1 MQLAQNL
8 SSAILSLRKK
18 EKIRVRQPLECA
30 LIAVSNIKIKTS
42 VLGAEN
48 IILAETNLKNL
59 KIIEEGSELISKKA
73 KPNFRVLGPKFG
85 KKIKEVAQEIASL
98 DSKQIKQLE
107 ISGEIVINGEFS
119 LSKNDV
125 EIVSQEIEGYSVV
138 VTDDFSVALDVKIS
152 EKLKHEGIAREFVN
166 RIQNLRKEKQFLVTD
181 KIIISVEKNE
191 KTESAFQ
198 NNLNYICNETLAKKL
213 IFSSSIEDHEKINL
227 IDEISCNVLI
237 EKQQ

>member
-1 MQLAQNL
+1 M
-8 SSAILSLRKK
+8 
-18 EKIRVRQPLECA
+18 
-30 LIAVSNIKIKTS
+30 
-42 VLGAEN
+42 
-48 IILAETNLKNL
+48 
-59 KIIEEGSELISKKA
+59 
-73 KPNFRVLGPKFG
+73 
-85 KKIKEVAQEIASL
+85 
-98 DSKQIKQLE
+98 
-107 ISGEIVINGEFS
+107 
-119 LSKNDV
+119 
-125 EIVSQEIEGYSVV
+125 

-213 IFSSSIEDHEKINL
+213 IFSSSIENHEKINL